1 MPSLEK
7 GTRDSESR
15 GDDLLAGDDRFS
27 SEEGAGGEDVE
38 SCSDNF
44 LGSDRGG
51 DDSLLN
57 SHDLADRGNFAD
69 GEGAEFLEVDRGYG
83 LSESSGEG
91 EASEFTER
99 SSSDLSEGSS
109 DDFLVS
115 NNSEGSSGNLSEGS
129 NNAEGSSGNLS
140 EGSSNYFLVS
150 NNTNLG
156 EGSGSNR
163 GDDLSEGSDGFAGE
177 RSDERSSNNSLV
189 SYNSF
194 ADNSLSSDGG
204 NIGSGVSGI
213 RSSVGSGVRSGIRS
227 GIWVSVSVD
236 SLSGNSIGVGSVWVS
251 SVHSLSSDNRGSS
264 VHSLSGNWVSVSVS
278 VSAVSVSVS
287 VEGGGTGV
295 AVSLAVERSVI
306 HSLAVQDVSA
316 EGTGHEGR

>member
-1 MPSLEK
+1 MSSLEK
-7 GTRDSESR
+7 GTR
-15 GDDLLAGDDRFS
+15 LLAGDDRFS

-99 SSSDLSEGSS
+99 SSDLSEGSS

-115 NNSEGSSGNLSEGS
+115 NNSEGSSGDLSEGS
-129 NNAEGSSGNLS
+129 NNAEWSTND
-140 EGSSNYFLVS
+140 FLVS
-150 NNTNLG
+150 NNTDLG

-163 GDDLSEGSDGFAGE
+163 GDDFSEGSDGFAGE

-194 ADNSLSSDGG
+194 ADNSFSSDGG

-213 RSSVGSGVRSGIRS
+213 RSGVGS

-236 SLSGNSIGVGSVWVS
+236 SLSGNDRGDSSSIGVGSVWVS
-251 SVHSLSSDNRGSS
+251 SVHSLGSDNRGSS